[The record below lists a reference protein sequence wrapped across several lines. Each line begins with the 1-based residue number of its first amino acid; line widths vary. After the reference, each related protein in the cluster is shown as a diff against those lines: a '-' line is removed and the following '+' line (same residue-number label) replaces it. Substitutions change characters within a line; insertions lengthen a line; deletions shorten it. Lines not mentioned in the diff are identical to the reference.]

1 MENSQSVFL
10 HSWGQVC
17 VKYYKWNVGWT
28 MKSRN
33 RFLVFTLTVVLALC
47 TAVQTAGSTGTNE
60 KQTVSS
66 IVQMIPA
73 AVDMKEKDGPGNL
86 YALSA
91 VLMDGDSGRVLYEK
105 EGYTAR
111 PNASTTK
118 VMTCILALENGAGD
132 DYVEVSKN
140 AASQPEIKLNLKE
153 GEQYYLEDLLYSLML
168 KSHNDTAVAIA
179 EHIGGSVEGFARMMN
194 EKAKEIG
201 CTNTHFVTPNGLD
214 SADAGGIHQ
223 TTARDLALIM
233 SYAIKNK
240 TFLHITQTRD
250 YSFSDI
256 SGKRQFS
263 VHNANAFLDM
273 TQDAVSGKT
282 GFTGNAGYCYVAA
295 CENEGRTFII
305 SLLGCGWPN
314 NKTYKW
320 KDAMKLLEYGK
331 ANFHKETYWQEP
343 KLPEIPVSDGIEEE
357 TAEDSKSFVTKNREK
372 LGDAYVTGEIKI
384 TDSDKKKQILLK
396 DGEKVTCHLRLEKN
410 LTAPVKKGQ
419 QIGQVTFSLGEL
431 VLDNYLVTADRNIVK
446 ITYLWC
452 VNKVFHDFFH

>member
-1 MENSQSVFL
+1 MKGRCKLLTFTLIALQLFA
-10 HSWGQVC
+10 GQVP
-17 VKYYKWNVGWT
+17 VDG
-28 MKSRN
+28 
-33 RFLVFTLTVVLALC
+33 
-47 TAVQTAGSTGTNE
+47 
-60 KQTVSS
+60 SS
-66 IVQMIPA
+66 ISTDRPAVSAAVQMIPA
-73 AVDMKEKDGPGNL
+73 AVDMTETDGPGNL

-105 EGYTAR
+105 EGYTPR

-118 VMTCILALENGAGD
+118 VMTCILALEKGAGD
-132 DYVEVSKN
+132 DYVMVSEN
-140 AASQPEIKLNLKE
+140 AASQPEVKLNIRE

-179 EHIGGSVEGFARMMN
+179 EHIGGSVSGFAQMMN

-201 CTNTHFVTPNGLD
+201 CTSTHFVTPNGLD
-214 SADAGGIHQ
+214 SADAQGLHQ

-240 TFLHITQTRD
+240 AFLHITQTRD

-256 SGKRQFS
+256 SGKRQFN

-273 TQDAVSGKT
+273 TPDAVSGKT

-295 CENEGRTFII
+295 CENQGRTFII

-320 KDAMKLLEYGK
+320 KDTRKLLEYGK
-331 ANFHKETYWQEP
+331 ANFYKKSYWQDPRIP
-343 KLPEIPVSDGIEEE
+343 KVPVKDGIEE
-357 TAEDSKSFVTKNREK
+357 KPGQ
-372 LGDAYVTGEIKI
+372 GDTGEQTTVPYI
-384 TDSDKKKQILLK
+384 SGVVQAEEADKKKQILLK
-396 DGEKVTCHLRLEKN
+396 KDEKITCYLRLEKS

-419 QIGQVTFSLGEL
+419 KIGTVTFCLGEL
-431 VLDNYLVTADRNIVK
+431 ILDHYNVIADRNIGK
-446 ITYLWC
+446 ITYFWC